1 MRAYPVIV
9 RTILDLNKPLCRRLS
24 CEPRYRKDC
33 VVYVE
38 YGRPSE
44 DGILTC
50 VRFDDTIEVGTE
62 MDSY

>member
-1 MRAYPVIV
+1 MIV
-9 RTILDLNKPLCRRLS
+9 RTILDLNKPLCRRLP
-24 CEPRYRKDC
+24 CEPRHSLRKDC

-38 YGRPSE
+38 YSRPSK

-50 VRFDDTIEVGTE
+50 ARFDDAIEVGTE